1 MNRAKTVRWVSDEG
15 VGLITMNRPEK
26 LNALNWDLFEDM
38 KETLRAAEE
47 DNEVRALILTGE
59 GKGFC
64 AGGDLEDHPAFVE
77 KDPLARE
84 KLIRKSQLLALALYG
99 MSKPLIAAVNGVC
112 AGAGVDIAAACDI
125 RIASEN
131 AVFAMSFIRAGAM
144 PDLGSTFLLPRL
156 IGLGRAFE
164 LMLTGDSIDAGEA
177 SRIGLVNRVVSPPE
191 LIPEARRLALRLARG
206 SADAH
211 RLIKSAVHRGL
222 SQDLEQALDDEARGQ
237 NLLFDSEPVKA
248 YVRKY
253 RK

>member
-1 MNRAKTVRWVSDEG
+1 MNRERTVRWVSEEG

-26 LNALNWDLFEDM
+26 LNALNRDLFEDM

-47 DNEVRALILTGE
+47 DKEVRAVILTGE

-77 KDPLARE
+77 SDPFVRE
-84 KLIRKSQLLALALYG
+84 KLIREGQSLTLALYR
-99 MSKPLIAAVNGVC
+99 MSKPLIAAVNGVS

-131 AVFAMSFIRAGAM
+131 AVFTMSFIRAGAM
-144 PDLGSTFLLPRL
+144 PDMGSTFLLPRL

-164 LMLTGDSIDAGEA
+164 LMLTGDTIDAGEA
-177 SRIGLVNRVVSPPE
+177 YRIGLVNRVVPSPE
-191 LIPEARRLALRLARG
+191 LIPEARQLALRFTRG

-222 SQDLEQALDDEARGQ
+222 SQNLEHSLDYEAYGQ
-237 NLLFDSEPVKA
+237 NLLFGSEPVKA
-248 YVRKY
+248 YVKKY